1 MCLPSEDVEE
11 IRNWVLNMS
20 IDQRSLNT
28 ALPLD
33 RRGVFEGN
41 LGQNGRPCVITGY
54 AVFGQGTGCPRI
66 ILWCKIMNAL
76 PILNNEFQNND
87 YCDLFLRY
95 GFFGKILINLPAL
108 EN

>member
-66 ILWCKIMNAL
+66 FHHFLETKIMNKVR
-76 PILNNEFQNND
+76 ILNKE
-87 YCDLFLRY
+87 
-95 GFFGKILINLPAL
+95 A
-108 EN
+108 